1 MATVISRIRSALRA
15 RGHTA
20 FLAASLLLGVLVGIG
35 AALLVWAM
43 ELVGH
48 SVSET
53 DSFFGLGKW
62 IFLISIPL
70 GLLAAWLLNRWLG
83 PDVSG
88 GGVAETMVG
97 LNLEGGYLPTRLV
110 PTKIIATAATLGT
123 GGSGGREGPI
133 VLIGG
138 AIGSSL
144 ARYTRFG
151 LDQVKSLVAAG
162 AGAGIGASFNAPIAG
177 MMFALEVILS
187 SFAIRHVSAIVVTSV
202 AAAVTTHT
210 LVGEETFLR
219 SPAYELHDPLQLILY
234 ALLAVL
240 AVLFGTFFLRVLDIT
255 SVARL
260 ASRIPPW
267 VAPDRHGRLGR
278 THRLPLSR
286 DARHRPAVPDGVAIA
301 AGSRR
306 FRVVGPVHHRGAE
319 GRHGRSHPQGR
330 RIGRHLHAGVGDRR
344 HRGSRIRDPDRSG
357 VDVLAHRPG
366 AFALVGMAAAFAATA
381 RAPLTAVILVFELTG
396 SYGLVLPLMLAA
408 ALATLIGDR
417 IHPESAYTMSLA
429 RKGIRLPKSEDIDL
443 LDTVDVEEV
452 MSEVDVVATPG
463 MSMEEF
469 ETLLDR
475 TRHHGMPVV
484 LDRDLV
490 GVISVTDL
498 ERVAG
503 REAETTVGE
512 EMSPHPI
519 TVTPDLP
526 VSVALA
532 RMASLGLGR
541 LPVVADDDPR
551 RLVGMFRRESVVRA
565 YHHALGLATGREL
578 YRDRVKVRTQPGAG
592 FFESM
597 VRRGTPIVGWQV
609 KDVHWP
615 TGRDPRID
623 PPWVVRADPARRDG
637 DRSRRHDHGVRH
649 GRITRRSRLPAGA
662 DPRLNRRMAEAY
674 ERELNLTVPTR
685 WSRQI
690 ASVTSTARSCEM
702 SPAGIDVSPAM
713 SRSTISALSDPE
725 TIHTIRPAP
734 SSAGRVSVIRRWPR

>member
-1 MATVISRIRSALRA
+1 MVMATVISRIRSALRA

-20 FLAASLLLGVLVGIG
+20 FLAASLLLGVLVGVG

-53 DSFFGLGKW
+53 EAFFGLGKW

-110 PTKIIATAATLGT
+110 PAKIIATAATLGT

-219 SPAYELHDPLQLILY
+219 SPAYELNDPRQLILY

-267 VAPDRHGRLGR
+267 VLPIAMGISVGLIGLLYPETLGTGQQFLTELLALRNPGDFMWWALFIIAALKAVTAALTRKGGGSAGTFMPALVIGGAVGTLLALTSCTGFGAASSSVSGGAMSNAPIATGFHCSSRCGRSPASTR
-278 THRLPLSR
+278 VRSHSSAWRRRLQQPPGPLS
-286 DARHRPAVPDGVAIA
+286 
-301 AGSRR
+301 
-306 FRVVGPVHHRGAE
+306 
-319 GRHGRSHPQGR
+319 Q
-330 RIGRHLHAGVGDRR
+330 
-344 HRGSRIRDPDRSG
+344 
-357 VDVLAHRPG
+357 
-366 AFALVGMAAAFAATA
+366 
-381 RAPLTAVILVFELTG
+381 
-396 SYGLVLPLMLAA
+396 
-408 ALATLIGDR
+408 
-417 IHPESAYTMSLA
+417 
-429 RKGIRLPKSEDIDL
+429 
-443 LDTVDVEEV
+443 
-452 MSEVDVVATPG
+452 
-463 MSMEEF
+463 
-469 ETLLDR
+469 
-475 TRHHGMPVV
+475 
-484 LDRDLV
+484 
-490 GVISVTDL
+490 
-498 ERVAG
+498 
-503 REAETTVGE
+503 
-512 EMSPHPI
+512 
-519 TVTPDLP
+519 
-526 VSVALA
+526 
-532 RMASLGLGR
+532 
-541 LPVVADDDPR
+541 
-551 RLVGMFRRESVVRA
+551 
-565 YHHALGLATGREL
+565 
-578 YRDRVKVRTQPGAG
+578 
-592 FFESM
+592 
-597 VRRGTPIVGWQV
+597 
-609 KDVHWP
+609 
-615 TGRDPRID
+615 
-623 PPWVVRADPARRDG
+623 
-637 DRSRRHDHGVRH
+637 
-649 GRITRRSRLPAGA
+649 
-662 DPRLNRRMAEAY
+662 
-674 ERELNLTVPTR
+674 
-685 WSRQI
+685 
-690 ASVTSTARSCEM
+690 
-702 SPAGIDVSPAM
+702 
-713 SRSTISALSDPE
+713 
-725 TIHTIRPAP
+725 P
-734 SSAGRVSVIRRWPR
+734 SSSCSN

>member
-20 FLAASLLLGVLVGIG
+20 YLAASLLLGVLVGIG
-35 AALLVWAM
+35 AAVLVWAM

-48 SVSET
+48 TVSET
-53 DSFFGLGKW
+53 NAFFGLGKW

-202 AAAVTTHT
+202 AAAVTTHA

-267 VAPDRHGRLGR
+267 SLPIVMGVSVGLIGFLYPETLG
-278 THRLPLSR
+278 TGQAFLTELLSLR
-286 DARHRPAVPDGVAIA
+286 GPADFVWWSLFIIA
-301 AGSRR
+301 ALKAVTAALTRKGGGSAGT
-306 FRVVGPVHHRGAE
+306 FMPALLIGGTVG
-319 GRHGRSHPQGR
+319 
-330 RIGRHLHAGVGDRR
+330 AGFAILIDPLWGF
-344 HRGSRIRDPDRSG
+344 SRIDPGS
-357 VDVLAHRPG
+357 
-366 AFALVGMAAAFAATA
+366 FALVGMAAALAATA

-452 MSEVDVVATPG
+452 MSEVDVVTSPG

-469 ETLLDR
+469 GTLLDR

-484 LDRDLV
+484 LDRNLV

-503 REAETTVGE
+503 REAEATVGE
-512 EMSPHPI
+512 EMSAYPI

-541 LPVVADDDPR
+541 LPVVADDDPQ

-597 VRRGTPIVGWQV
+597 IRRGTPIVGWQV
-609 KDVHWP
+609 KDVNWP
-615 TGRDPRID
+615 SGAILVSIRRGSSVLIPHGETVIEVGDTITVFGTGE
-623 PPWVVRADPARRDG
+623 
-637 DRSRRHDHGVRH
+637 SREDLGF
-649 GRITRRSRLPAGA
+649 L
-662 DPRLNRRMAEAY
+662 LE
-674 ERELNLTVPTR
+674 PTR
-685 WSRQI
+685 DSTGEWQRPTN
-690 ASVTSTARSCEM
+690 AS
-702 SPAGIDVSPAM
+702 
-713 SRSTISALSDPE
+713 
-725 TIHTIRPAP
+725 
-734 SSAGRVSVIRRWPR
+734 

>member
-43 ELVGH
+43 ELVAHG
-48 SVSET
+48 VTET
-53 DSFFGLGKW
+53 DAFFGLGKYV
-62 IFLISIPL
+62 FLISIPL
-70 GLLAAWLLNRWLG
+70 GLLGAWALNRWLG

-202 AAAVTTHT
+202 AAAVTTHA

-219 SPAYELHDPLQLILY
+219 SPAYELNDPLQLILY

-240 AVLFGTFFLRVLDIT
+240 AVLFGTFFLRILDRT
-255 SVARL
+255 SIARL
-260 ASRIPPW
+260 SSRIPGW
-267 VAPDRHGRLGR
+267 VLPVLMGIAVALIGLIYPETLGTGQQFLTELLALR
-278 THRLPLSR
+278 NPGDFVWWALFI
-286 DARHRPAVPDGVAIA
+286 IA
-301 AGSRR
+301 ALKAVTAALTRKGGGSAGT
-306 FRVVGPVHHRGAE
+306 FMPALVIGGAVG
-319 GRHGRSHPQGR
+319 
-330 RIGRHLHAGVGDRR
+330 AGFAIVIDPIWSF
-344 HRGSRIRDPDRSG
+344 SRID
-357 VDVLAHRPG
+357 PG
-366 AFALVGMAAAFAATA
+366 AFALVGMAAALAATA

-408 ALATLIGDR
+408 ALATLVADR
-417 IHPESAYTMSLA
+417 MHPESAYTMSLA

-443 LDTVDVEEV
+443 LDTVDVREV
-452 MSEVDVVATPG
+452 MSDVDVVAAP
-463 MSMEEF
+463 SMTMAEL

-484 LDRDLV
+484 RARDLV

-503 REAETTVGE
+503 REAEITVGE

-541 LPVVADDDPR
+541 LPVVADDDPN

-578 YRDRVKVRTQPGAG
+578 YRDRVKVRAQPGAA
-592 FFESM
+592 FYEAM

-615 TGRDPRID
+615 DGVILVSIRRGSSVLIPHGETVIDVGDTITVFGTGE
-623 PPWVVRADPARRDG
+623 
-637 DRSRRHDHGVRH
+637 SREDLGF
-649 GRITRRSRLPAGA
+649 L
-662 DPRLNRRMAEAY
+662 ME
-674 ERELNLTVPTR
+674 PTR
-685 WSRQI
+685 DTTGEFQRP
-690 ASVTSTARSCEM
+690 
-702 SPAGIDVSPAM
+702 SPSGSEA
-713 SRSTISALSDPE
+713 TE
-725 TIHTIRPAP
+725 
-734 SSAGRVSVIRRWPR
+734 